1 MRVPDWVNLGALHQW
16 AFVVLVVAVSLA
28 FAWILAPFFDAIVWA
43 IILAVLFGPVQRRLR
58 ARLGERHS
66 LAALLT
72 LCAVLLMVILP
83 VSVIAT
89 SFFKEVKNAYA
100 MFQAGELEISAHLE
114 RMQGI
119 LPSWVISQLNEW
131 GLTDFA
137 SVRDKLAAG
146 LSKAAQFLAARALVI
161 GENTFSFILN
171 SFIML
176 YLLFFLLRDGGRVAR
191 RLRDA
196 IPLDVELQTMLARKF
211 AEVIRATVKG
221 SVVVAIV
228 QGALGGVIFWLLGIH
243 AALLWGVVMAFLS
256 LVPAV
261 GAGLVWAPAA
271 LYLLATGQVAD
282 GVVLIAFGV
291 FVIGLVDNFL
301 RPVLVGKSTR
311 MPDYVVLIST
321 LGGIAAFGV
330 SGFVTGPVIAAL
342 FVAVWDVVATSRAA
356 ELAASSAPTGAPPA
370 GGESGTR
377 DSGPGRA

>member
-1 MRVPDWVNLGALHQW
+1 MKVPDWVNLGSLHHW

-28 FAWILAPFFDAIVWA
+28 FAWILAPFFDAIVWS
-43 IILAVLFGPVQRRLR
+43 IILAVLFSPLQRWLR

-66 LAALLT
+66 VAALLT
-72 LCAVLLMVILP
+72 LFAVVLMVILP

-114 RMQGI
+114 RMQNI
-119 LPSWVISQLNEW
+119 LPSWVIGQLSDW

-137 SVRDKLAAG
+137 SVRDKLAVG

-196 IPLDVELQTMLARKF
+196 IPLDVGLQTMLAGKF

-271 LYLLATGQVAD
+271 LYLLATGQIVD

-301 RPVLVGKSTR
+301 RPTLVGKSTR
-311 MPDYVVLIST
+311 MPDYLVLIST
-321 LGGIAAFGV
+321 LGGIAVFGV

-356 ELAASSAPTGAPPA
+356 ELAA
-370 GGESGTR
+370 GG
-377 DSGPGRA
+377 DSGARGGGPGAD